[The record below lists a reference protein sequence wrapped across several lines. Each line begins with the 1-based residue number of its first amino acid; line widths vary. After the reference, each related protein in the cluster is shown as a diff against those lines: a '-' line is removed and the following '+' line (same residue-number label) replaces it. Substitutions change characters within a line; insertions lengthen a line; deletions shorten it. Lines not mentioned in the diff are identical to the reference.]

1 MYLPISR
8 FFIYPLFFLGYLLTY
23 AQDVSLIPTVDT
35 LQRLDISW
43 FEKNEDVNGGIIYL
57 EDSTKVELIWQNNS
71 YRKNLRK
78 KNSPYVLTV
87 LYDKKSGK
95 YMGGGLNFFNIQIG
109 KWKGFHVDLKKW
121 VTFSDDSQ
129 DYPFTYTQ
137 VIDKIKKDY
146 HVDLEKEFGKREYI
160 DVRRG
165 WDKKNPYD
173 YPAYVVVYTLTPE
186 ELKNYYPDPRVGG
199 SLPVNNYYY
208 NTPRRYIFIDG
219 RTGKTELDMAS
230 DEYYAIA
237 EYYKN
242 KIQREKITENSP
254 SKAPNY

>member
-8 FFIYPLFFLGYLLTY
+8 FFIYSLFFLGCLLTY

-35 LQRLDISW
+35 LQKLDIQW
-43 FEKNEDVNGGIIYL
+43 FKENRSQNNGVVYL
-57 EDSTKVELIWQNNS
+57 EDSTKIKLIWQPDF
-71 YRKNLRK
+71 YREDISK
-78 KNSPYVLTV
+78 KNSPYKLMKF
-87 LYDKKSGK
+87 YDKKIGI
-95 YMGGGLNFFNIQIG
+95 YQGGGIYFYSCRIG
-109 KWKGFHVDLKKW
+109 NWKDYDINNELINNQNY
-121 VTFSDDSQ
+121 DQ

-137 VIDKIKKDY
+137 VIDKIKKEY
-146 HVDLEKEFGKREYI
+146 HIDLEKEFGKREYI

-186 ELKNYYPDPRVGG
+186 ELKNYHPDPRVGG

-254 SKAPNY
+254 SKVPNY